1 MGSKELLQDFK
12 ALSENI
18 LSLID
23 KGSSISIVSHLD
35 ADGIISGGI
44 ISIALARL
52 GARYVFKTVSDLTLN
67 VIEQMKREDYDF
79 YIILDL
85 GGGMSREL
93 RKAFD
98 ERWAIIDHHWISKD
112 EMGTDFTDHIFNS
125 WSYGIDGGREISAG
139 GMAYLAAHALER
151 KNWDLSGVAVVSAMA
166 DRQDQGDKKSLIGM
180 NSEIV
185 KIAESHGLVSVDLDL
200 MFLGRETRPLH
211 EALAYTSFPYIEGLT
226 WNTENCYTLIKNTG
240 INMKENGRWRVLSEI
255 TQEEKSAILDAI
267 AKYVATKS
275 KNTAVNV
282 IDNLIGYTYTL
293 ENEDQQTHVRDAREF
308 SMMVN
313 ACGRMRK
320 AGVGIGICMG
330 DRDKLLAEGEEIA
343 TKYRV
348 TLSNY
353 ASTLF
358 AEKWRLIDYGTSVFV
373 NGEGVL
379 GVNMLGGVSSLLSGS
394 LAFSGR
400 LLFVR
405 TLTEDGAYKF
415 SGRKCLGCH
424 SDSDLGKVMRECSRP
439 LGGFG
444 GGHAEAAGCRIP
456 AVRLEEFISLVKSK
470 LVNSKAENV
479 P

>member
-1 MGSKELLQDFK
+1 
-12 ALSENI
+12 
-18 LSLID
+18 
-23 KGSSISIVSHLD
+23 
-35 ADGIISGGI
+35 
-44 ISIALARL
+44 
-52 GARYVFKTVSDLTLN
+52 
-67 VIEQMKREDYDF
+67 MK
-79 YIILDL
+79 
-85 GGGMSREL
+85 
-93 RKAFD
+93 
-98 ERWAIIDHHWISKD
+98 
-112 EMGTDFTDHIFNS
+112 N
-125 WSYGIDGGREISAG
+125 
-139 GMAYLAAHALER
+139 
-151 KNWDLSGVAVVSAMA
+151 
-166 DRQDQGDKKSLIGM
+166 
-180 NSEIV
+180 
-185 KIAESHGLVSVDLDL
+185 
-200 MFLGRETRPLH
+200 
-211 EALAYTSFPYIEGLT
+211 
-226 WNTENCYTLIKNTG
+226 
-240 INMKENGRWRVLSEI
+240 
-255 TQEEKSAILDAI
+255 
-267 AKYVATKS
+267 
-275 KNTAVNV
+275 
-282 IDNLIGYTYTL
+282 
-293 ENEDQQTHVRDAREF
+293 QQTHVRDAREF

-379 GVNMLGGVSSLLSGS
+379 GVNMLGGVSSLLSGF

-415 SGRKCLGCH
+415 SSRKCLGCH